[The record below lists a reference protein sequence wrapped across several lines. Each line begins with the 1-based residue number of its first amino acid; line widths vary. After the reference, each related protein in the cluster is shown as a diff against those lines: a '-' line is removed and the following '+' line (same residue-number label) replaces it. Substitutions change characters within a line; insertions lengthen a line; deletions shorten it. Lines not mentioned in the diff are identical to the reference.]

1 MSRSQNSLAISFMG
15 GSVSGLCSAV
25 LLQPLDVVKTR
36 LQLISRDEALPKSGM
51 RGVIVSIL
59 RHENPLALWKGLVP
73 SLYRVV
79 PGIGIYFCALNFLQ
93 NSLSLHRPSLY
104 QSLVMGASARTCAC
118 LILHP
123 FTVLKTRLESG
134 KFRYK
139 SVPGGIKLVIKAEG
153 LPGLYAGLGPTMVR
167 DVPFSALYL
176 MFYNRIK
183 TAIKSNT
190 DSLPSLVNFS
200 SGLVSGILASIVTH
214 PADVL
219 KTRLQ
224 TETSHRL
231 TSFQTIYIII
241 SREGLLAF
249 YKGLLPRIVRR
260 TATAS
265 ISWTIY
271 EEITSKL
278 S

>member
-1 MSRSQNSLAISFMG
+1 M
-15 GSVSGLCSAV
+15 
-25 LLQPLDVVKTR
+25 
-36 LQLISRDEALPKSGM
+36 
-51 RGVIVSIL
+51 
-59 RHENPLALWKGLVP
+59 
-73 SLYRVV
+73 
-79 PGIGIYFCALNFLQ
+79 
-93 NSLSLHRPSLY
+93 
-104 QSLVMGASARTCAC
+104 
-118 LILHP
+118 
-123 FTVLKTRLESG
+123 
-134 KFRYK
+134 
-139 SVPGGIKLVIKAEG
+139 
-153 LPGLYAGLGPTMVR
+153 
-167 DVPFSALYL
+167 
-176 MFYNRIK
+176 
-183 TAIKSNT
+183 
-190 DSLPSLVNFS
+190 NFS

-271 EEITSKL
+271 EEVRKNVYDWL
-278 S
+278 C